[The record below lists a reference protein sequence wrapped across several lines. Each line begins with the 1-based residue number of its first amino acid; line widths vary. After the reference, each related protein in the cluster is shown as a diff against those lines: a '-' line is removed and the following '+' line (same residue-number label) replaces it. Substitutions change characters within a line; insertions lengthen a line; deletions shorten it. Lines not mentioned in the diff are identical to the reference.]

1 MQTGAD
7 KYKLWTR
14 LDQIEQRTA
23 RCSYN
28 GLQFHVSQ
36 SDVIFGSGGDKTLV
50 GTVANNGVIIS
61 DDV

>member
-1 MQTGAD
+1 M
-7 KYKLWTR
+7 
-14 LDQIEQRTA
+14 DQIRSNRAAHGTL
-23 RCSYN
+23 N